1 MSAEPQFDGYEILKK
16 VRSEPV
22 TDWYLAKQRS
32 VGRTV
37 VIKALVPHVAPDSPF
52 AAPLPR
58 EAQLLAS
65 LRHPNIVQLFD
76 FVDRAKAAWL
86 VLEHVEGVPL
96 DRWLEDK
103 RRLPVSVALA
113 VAIELLD
120 ALEVVHAHGIVHGD
134 LQPQNILIARSGGVK
149 LDNFFAAAERSAPK
163 AVQLVEGR
171 QGFSPPAYMSP
182 EQVLGETIDARSDL
196 FTLGTVLFEM
206 IAGKRPFDAED
217 SRTTAQRIR
226 REAPPVLT
234 RFVADVKPSVER
246 LITRAL
252 SKFPGDRFANAAEMR
267 QVAEQCAREYGSATN
282 AALIASEFRG
292 EHSGSSAVAR
302 ALRLTPVGNLPM
314 LRDLGVLVA
323 AALIY
328 FLGATFLGRV
338 PADDPSRANN
348 EERGP
353 LPLLPNNP
361 GFLRA
366 VVSPWA
372 HVFVDGEQVAT
383 TPFAQGIPLAPGV
396 HHVRFEHPTAKPEER
411 RVELVAGQTL
421 LLEIEMHLEQ
431 KLTPDPAFDLL
442 TPPADAGLGP

>member
-1 MSAEPQFDGYEILKK
+1 MSAEPQFEGYEILKK

-58 EAQLLAS
+58 EAQLLAT
-65 LRHPNIVQLFD
+65 LRHRNIVQLFD
-76 FVDRAKAAWL
+76 FVDRPKAAWL
-86 VLEHVEGVPL
+86 VLEHVDGVPL
-96 DRWLEDK
+96 EQWLKEK

-113 VAIELLD
+113 VAVELLD
-120 ALEVVHAHGIVHGD
+120 ALELVHSQGVVHGD
-134 LQPQNILIARSGGVK
+134 LQPRNILIARSGGVK
-149 LDNFFAAAERSAPK
+149 LDNFFAAAERTAPK

-182 EQVLGETIDARSDL
+182 EQVLGETVDARSDL

-206 IAGKRPFDAED
+206 VAGRRPFDAED

-226 REAPPVLT
+226 REAAPVLT
-234 RFVADVKPSVER
+234 RYVADVKPSVER

-252 SKFPGDRFANAAEMR
+252 SKFPADRFANAAEMR
-267 QVAEQCAREYGSATN
+267 QVAEQCAREYGLSST
-282 AALIASEFRG
+282 AASIASEFRG
-292 EHSGSSAVAR
+292 EATPSARIARVIPPTPSS
-302 ALRLTPVGNLPM
+302 TLPM
-314 LRDLGVLVA
+314 LRDFGVLVA
-323 AALIY
+323 CAVVY
-328 FLGATFLGRV
+328 FGGATFIGRV
-338 PADDPSRANN
+338 PEDDPARARS

-353 LPLLPNNP
+353 LPLAPSNP

-366 VVSPWA
+366 VATPWA

-383 TPFAQGIPLAPGV
+383 TPFAQPIALTPGV
-396 HHVRFEHPTAKPEER
+396 HHIRFEHPTAKAEER
-411 RVELVAGQTL
+411 RVELAAGQTL
-421 LLEIEMHLEQ
+421 LLDVEMHLDQ
-431 KLTPDPAFDLL
+431 KLAPDPAFDLL
-442 TPPADAGLGP
+442 TPPTDAGLGP